1 MTLCNVVIYDKYIH
15 VIQISHT
22 CFLAYSSQ
30 DLQNFAVKRN
40 LKLSFCYVN
49 KVTFGNSP
57 KDGAWLPGKLTL

>member
-30 DLQNFAVKRN
+30 DLQNFPSEEKPKVV
-40 LKLSFCYVN
+40 FCYVN
-49 KVTFGNSP
+49 KVTFGTHLRMEAGCREN
-57 KDGAWLPGKLTL
+57 